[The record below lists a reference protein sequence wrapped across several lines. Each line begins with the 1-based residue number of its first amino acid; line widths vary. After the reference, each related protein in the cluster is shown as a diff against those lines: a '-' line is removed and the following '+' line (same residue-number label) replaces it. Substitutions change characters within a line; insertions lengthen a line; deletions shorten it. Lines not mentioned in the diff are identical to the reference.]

1 MAGFLGGTGGIV
13 SIRIDGIVSAGMGGV
28 DYLRICK
35 CLLRLIQRARLM
47 HVAEREK
54 EAGQLPKVRS

>member
-28 DYLRICK
+28 DYARICK
-35 CLLRLIQRARLM
+35 DLPRLIQRARHI
-47 HVAEREK
+47 HVAERGK
-54 EAGQLPKVRS
+54 EAGQLPKVQS